1 MKGCTVNK
9 EKVVRV
15 RSGWGMFGAV
25 IVMLLLSV
33 ALFVLFIA
41 SVGGDEM
48 PSVLGWVELVV
59 SIVVFVVACI
69 MFGGF
74 FTLQPNEARVLVLFG
89 KYKGTVRDSGFFW
102 GNPFYTNASLGV
114 DKNTEEPNETASQTS
129 TGHNH
134 KKPQEGSRGK
144 LSLRARTLNS
154 ERIKVNDRHGNPIE
168 IAMVVVWRVHD
179 TAQAVFDVND
189 YQTYVDSQSEIA
201 LRHVASVYSYD
212 QEEDAEIVPEITL
225 RGNVEDVS
233 AALKVELETRL
244 SVAGVVV
251 DDARLTHLAYATEIA
266 QAMLRR
272 QQAEAVIAALK
283 KIVEGA
289 VGMVDMAITSLEAK
303 HVLELDDERKAAMVS
318 NLMVVLC
325 GESNAQ
331 PIVNTG
337 SLYV

>member
-1 MKGCTVNK
+1 
-9 EKVVRV
+9 
-15 RSGWGMFGAV
+15 
-25 IVMLLLSV
+25 LLLSIV
-33 ALFVLFIA
+33 LFVLFIG
-41 SVGGDEM
+41 SVGENET
-48 PSVLGWVELVV
+48 PSALGWVEFIV
-59 SIVVFVVACI
+59 SLAWFLIACI

-114 DKNTEEPNETASQTS
+114 DKNVEEPTDTASQIAA
-129 TGHNH
+129 NARNR
-134 KKPQEGSRGK
+134 KKQGGSRGK

-201 LRHVASVYSYD
+201 LRHVASIYSYD
-212 QEEDAEIVPEITL
+212 QGEDSGEAPEITL

-233 AALKVELETRL
+233 AALKAELETRL

-272 QQAEAVIAALK
+272 QQAEAVIAARK

-289 VGMVDMAITSLEAK
+289 VGMVEMAITSLEAK